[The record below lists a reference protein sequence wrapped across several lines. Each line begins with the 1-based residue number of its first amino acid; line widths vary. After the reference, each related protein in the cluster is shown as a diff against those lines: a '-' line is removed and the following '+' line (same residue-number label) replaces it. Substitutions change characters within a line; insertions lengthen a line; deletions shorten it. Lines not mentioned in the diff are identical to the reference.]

1 MKRTILRAA
10 VVPVLAAVAFGI
22 AAPSACAATA
32 PTKAADATSGPS
44 VTVGKIFLG
53 KGIVASVDVSFD
65 YVCTDA
71 TDHVAVELVSGPT
84 TLKATKAK
92 GALECD
98 GAKHT
103 SFVEWAAR
111 TVATDTPAKATAG
124 LYTKQGGLQAR
135 VSEKTM
141 KPGYGLPPF
150 GN

>member
-10 VVPVLAAVAFGI
+10 VVPVLAAVAFGT
-22 AAPSACAATA
+22 AAPSACAAT
-32 PTKAADATSGPS
+32 SGPS
-44 VTVGKIFLG
+44 VAVNKIFLG

-71 TDHVAVELVSGPT
+71 TDRVAVELVSGAT

-92 GALECD
+92 SALECD

-111 TVATDTPAKATAG
+111 TIATDTPAKATAG
-124 LYTKQGGLQAR
+124 LYGKKGELQAP